1 MFSSVAL
8 NPVVFCVNKF
18 KLEKMNNK
26 DKKIARPFDGEH
38 KIGIFEIVI
47 LGIIILII
55 SWGIYY
61 FGTRLI
67 R

>member
-1 MFSSVAL
+1 
-8 NPVVFCVNKF
+8 
-18 KLEKMNNK
+18 MNNK
-26 DKKIARPFDGEH
+26 DKQKARPFDGEH

-47 LGIIILII
+47 LGILILLI

-61 FGTRLI
+61 FSARLI